1 MRKANNTVLITR
13 RKDVPDYGRAIWFA
27 LEVDGVKYSLMNC
40 GALMATAPVEL
51 RNSGVYLGW
60 ETMRDSDGEIER
72 FETLKDLFDVLL

>member
-13 RKDVPDYGRAIWFA
+13 RKDVPDNGRAIWFA

-40 GALMATAPVEL
+40 GALMATSPVK
-51 RNSGVYLGW
+51 NCGVYLGW
-60 ETMRDSDGEIER
+60 ETMRDSDSEIER